1 MEGLSHVCVRH
12 AWLWSITFSLLPSL
26 WEGPGMGLFAQLLD
40 SSALYSSPIYDNLE
54 EALKNPNSVY
64 RLSLKGSKI
73 KVFPAEIF
81 KLKYLQELDI
91 SKNKI
96 DSIPDELGDMKNLQV
111 LDISSNKL
119 EYLPD
124 SIGKL
129 KNLRKLSAGKNNLV
143 AIPKQIGMLMNLEV
157 LDLWS
162 NQITAFPEELQNL
175 KKLRW
180 MDLRVIQIED
190 DIQKHIQEILPGT
203 KIHFSPSCHCVT
215 GG

>member
-1 MEGLSHVCVRH
+1 MKLYRLFLPIAYC
-12 AWLWSITFSLLPSL
+12 LLPTL
-26 WEGPGMGLFAQLLD
+26 LFGQLLD
-40 SSALYSSPIYDNLE
+40 SSALFSAPVYDNLE
-54 EALKNPNSVY
+54 EALKHPNSVY
-64 RLSLKGSKI
+64 RLSLRGK
-73 KVFPAEIF
+73 
-81 KLKYLQELDI
+81 KLKTFPMDIIKLINLQELDL
-91 SKNKI
+91 SKNKL
-96 DSIPDELGDMKNLQV
+96 DSIPNEIGELKNLQV
-111 LDISSNKL
+111 LDVSSNNL

-129 KNLRKLSAGKNNLV
+129 KNLRKLAAGRNEIV
-143 AIPKQIGMLMNLEV
+143 AIPKQIGGAESLEI

-162 NQITAFPEELQNL
+162 NQISIFPDELNKL

-190 DIQKHIQEILPGT
+190 DMQKHIQEILPKT